1 MVGAEAHLEWGPG
14 SAPELAVSQWLNT
27 DAPLSLA
34 GLAGQV
40 VMLHTFQ
47 MLCPGCVMQA
57 TPQAVRLWRQFHAA
71 GLQVIGLHTVFEH
84 HAVMTPAA
92 LTVYLSEFRI
102 PFPVA
107 VDQPQADHPV
117 PLTMATYG
125 LRGTPSTLLIDRGGR
140 LRYHHF
146 GMESDETLAATIAE
160 LLDEAR

>member
-1 MVGAEAHLEWGPG
+1 MVGAGAHLERRPG
-14 SAPELAVSQWLNT
+14 SAPELAVSQWFNT

-57 TPQAVRLWRQFHAA
+57 TPQAVRLWRQFRAA

-92 LTVYLSEFRI
+92 LAVYLSEFRI
-102 PFPVA
+102 PFPVG

-146 GMESDETLAATIAE
+146 GMEPDEALAAAIAG